1 MDRRRPGEQAMTRA
15 FAGKTIAI
23 TGASGGIGQSLC
35 RFFGEEGATIAAID
49 RSDRVLELPEAFA
62 KRGINVKAATVDIA
76 DADAVHRA
84 FDRFG
89 DVHILINNAGVS
101 HHPTAVSYTHLRAH
115 ETGRNLVCR
124 LLLE

>member
-1 MDRRRPGEQAMTRA
+1 M
-15 FAGKTIAI
+15 
-23 TGASGGIGQSLC
+23 
-35 RFFGEEGATIAAID
+35 
-49 RSDRVLELPEAFA
+49 LELPEAFA

-101 HHPTAVSYTHLRAH
+101 HHPTVATTDPAGWRRDIAANLNGAFACAHAVLPRWSSGGAGNIVTVGSVNGLAALGDPAYSARRR
-115 ETGRNLVCR
+115 G
-124 LLLE
+124 